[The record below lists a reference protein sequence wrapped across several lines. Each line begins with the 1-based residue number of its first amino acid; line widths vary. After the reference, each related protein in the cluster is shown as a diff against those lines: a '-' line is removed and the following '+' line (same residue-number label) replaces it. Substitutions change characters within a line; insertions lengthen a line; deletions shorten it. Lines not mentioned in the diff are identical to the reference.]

1 MRRLFTPI
9 AIVFALL
16 LSTSQVCAWSAAG
29 HTVVGA
35 IAYDV
40 MKKEHP
46 AELAKVLSILHEHPT
61 YDTLS
66 KKVDTSAENFDRALF
81 MAAARW
87 PDDVRYA
94 KGGYS
99 HPDWH
104 YVDFPIIAKGENVT
118 GKPPAAVNALTS
130 LAKQTDVLSA
140 KWSVPKDKA
149 IAICWIAH
157 LVGDL
162 HQPLHCCS
170 LYTAALPDGDRG
182 GNETFVRVGTKRT
195 IPLHKFWDELLG
207 SSAKYQDNA
216 NTAAQLRLRPEFARD
231 KLPELR
237 THTTPNDWAIESFE
251 AASTTAY
258 IKGTLQG
265 GGEKSG
271 VALPATYPNE
281 AKAAAERR
289 AILAGYRLADA
300 LTTAVK

>member
-1 MRRLFTPI
+1 MRRLVTPT

-16 LSTSQVCAWSAAG
+16 FSSSRVCAWSAAG

-46 AELAKVLSILHEHPT
+46 AELAKVLATLHEHPT

-66 KKVDTSAENFDRALF
+66 KKVDASAENFDRALF

-104 YVDFPIIAKGENVT
+104 YVDFPIIAKGENLK
-118 GKPPAAVNALTS
+118 GKPPEPVNALTA

-170 LYTAALPDGDRG
+170 LYTTALPDGDRG
-182 GNETFVRVGTKRT
+182 GNSTYVRVGTKRT

-216 NTAAQLRLRPEFARD
+216 NTATELRLRPAFTRD
-231 KLPELR
+231 KLPELKK
-237 THTTPNDWAIESFE
+237 HATPNDWALESFE
-251 AASTTAY
+251 VASATAY
-258 IKGTLQG
+258 INGTLKG
-265 GGEKSG
+265 GQEKNG
-271 VALPATYPNE
+271 VVLPDGYTKD
-281 AKAAAERR
+281 AKSAAERR
-289 AILAGYRLADA
+289 AILAGYRLADTLA
-300 LTTAVK
+300 AAVK